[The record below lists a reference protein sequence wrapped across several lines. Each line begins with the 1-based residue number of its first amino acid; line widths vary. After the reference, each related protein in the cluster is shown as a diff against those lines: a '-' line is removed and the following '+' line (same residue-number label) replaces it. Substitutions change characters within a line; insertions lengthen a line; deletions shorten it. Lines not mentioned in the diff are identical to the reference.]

1 MSSEYRLSEPQ
12 TDGSFLE
19 TEAHVSDSSPKDTQQ
34 IEAVAAETKGSTFRL
49 TFNSLTLDELSEE
62 LDRRTKET
70 QRLQEEV
77 ENATRVALERFGCM
91 HGISSSGQNCRS
103 QRFNVLTD
111 DTPEDYSIF
120 QTHQQ
125 ATTLKGLDSF
135 TPEVTQRD
143 ISAPRKEVLENAV
156 DNCVQQ
162 LSDLQLNKTHNQPE
176 QDTFSPQESIM
187 NLQTELREVQM
198 ERNMLS
204 DLRLK
209 DSRKHAD
216 QMEKML
222 CVLEELQSIKG
233 SGDQKLQETEHK
245 ALALNKKIETLEQTI
260 KEVYHTLHEKQY
272 EHNLI
277 ISSKSTSSPKQRS
290 LTAEVNQDFNNETDK
305 LQERLLLSEEQ
316 LGSEEYTEADMQER
330 VEDVITSLSQ
340 EMATLTEKL
349 SASKDSGVSLSVKF
363 ELLKKLA
370 ERQTSLQQCQICEL
384 ESTLSDHKQKV
395 CCLEQQLTEAQS
407 QLFNIQREKDQSQH
421 QEKERQNQLDQ
432 LQRCF
437 EQQQCEVLGEVK
449 FLRGQLEASR
459 EQLHKAREE
468 KTSLHALLDQRAQEG
483 RKSQELL
490 WEKDEELQFRQQE
503 TQQHLASLEEAQSRC
518 QTLQAEQEALWLK
531 LNDSEKMIDVL
542 RLQMESSIQMTVQH
556 SHTIDSVQQENSL
569 LSNQL
574 NQHKLEIQQLRAELD
589 QHKSD
594 LAAVEHE
601 KQQLQA
607 SVVEQSQRVLEETL
621 EKQQLT
627 NQLELQRIQLL
638 TLTKEHKELQ
648 RLHSCKTEEHE
659 GVVLQLKSQLMKA
672 HDELDQVRSTMRTLE
687 GADGHGLQ
695 VALDM
700 QKEITVRRE
709 QVDTMQGRIQHL
721 EENMEKLQQEKC
733 YQNRETQRQLQ
744 ELTLVKEEK
753 KQLGNELEAL
763 RSKDQ
768 QLRGRIG
775 ELEAILHKMSE
786 SFANCQDFIQ
796 LQEQEFFRLK
806 LQHALDLKEL
816 QGQNLRT
823 ALNVSPLD
831 LNSPTP
837 SAHTAAPSSQHAS
850 NTQIKPKSR
859 QESPA
864 CELRSL
870 VKDLRGVISENHRP
884 HTDNSTAGGSF
895 HRRRSAPE
903 KVHRTTFDTD
913 SMEDVKAES
922 RLRRKT
928 CGSEPHF
935 PKTTEPNG
943 KTINNSFSKSE
954 FHSHTLGFSE
964 KMYICK
970 FQFLISLFKITQHS
984 FRATTI
990 IINDTLLIIILKSF
1004 YIKTSNYL

>member
-1 MSSEYRLSEPQ
+1 MSSEYRLSEPK

-19 TEAHVSDSSPKDTQQ
+19 EEAHVSDSSPKDAQQ
-34 IEAVAAETKGSTFRL
+34 IEAVAAGTNGSTFRM

-77 ENATRVALERFGCM
+77 ENATRVALERFGCT
-91 HGISSSGQNCRS
+91 HGISSSGQHCHS
-103 QRFNVLTD
+103 QRCNVLTD
-111 DTPEDYSIF
+111 DTPEDYNISS
-120 QTHQQ
+120 THQQ
-125 ATTLKGLDSF
+125 AATLKGLDNLNLG
-135 TPEVTQRD
+135 VTQKG
-143 ISAPRKEVLENAV
+143 ISSQRKEVLENAI
-156 DNCVQQ
+156 DDRLQQ

-176 QDTFSPQESIM
+176 QDPISPQETIV
-187 NLQTELREVQM
+187 NLQTELREAQM
-198 ERNMLS
+198 ERNVLS

-222 CVLEELQSIKG
+222 WVLEELQSIKG
-233 SGDQKLQETEHK
+233 SGDQKRQEMVQETEHK

-260 KEVYHTLHEKQY
+260 KEVYHTLHEKQC

-277 ISSKSTSSPKQRS
+277 ISSKSTDSPKQRS
-290 LTAEVNQDFNNETDK
+290 LTAEVNEDFNNDADK
-305 LQERLLLSEEQ
+305 LLERRLLSGEQ
-316 LGSEEYTEADMQER
+316 LDREEYSGADTLER
-330 VEDVITSLSQ
+330 VEDVITSLGQ

-349 SASKDSGVSLSVKF
+349 SSSKDSGVSLSVKL

-370 ERQTSLQQCQICEL
+370 DRQTSLQQYQITEL
-384 ESTLSDHKQKV
+384 ESTLSNRKHKV
-395 CCLEQQLTEAQS
+395 CCLEQQLIEAQT
-407 QLFNIQREKDQSQH
+407 QLFNIQREKDRSHH
-421 QEKERQNQLDQ
+421 QEKELQNQLDQ

-437 EQQQCEVLGEVK
+437 EQQQCEVLEEVK
-449 FLRGQLEASR
+449 LLRGQLEAAR
-459 EQLHKAREE
+459 EQLHKAGEE
-468 KTSLHALLDQRAQEG
+468 KTYLQALLDQRAQEG

-490 WEKDEELQFRQQE
+490 REKDEELLFRQQE
-503 TQQHLASLEEAQSRC
+503 TKQHLASLEEAQSRC

-574 NQHKLEIQQLRAELD
+574 NQHKLEIQHLRAELD

-627 NQLELQRIQLL
+627 NQLELQRMQLL
-638 TLTKEHKELQ
+638 TLTKEHKEMQ
-648 RLHSCKTEEHE
+648 RLHSCKNEEHE

-672 HDELDQVRSTMRTLE
+672 HGELDQVRSTMRTLE

-721 EENMEKLQQEKC
+721 EENMEELRKEKR

-753 KQLGNELEAL
+753 KQLANELEAL

-816 QGQNLRT
+816 QGQNVCT
-823 ALNVSPLD
+823 ALNVSPLV

-850 NTQIKPKSR
+850 NTQIKTKSR

-870 VKDLRGVISENHRP
+870 IKDLRGVISENHRP
-884 HTDNSTAGGSF
+884 HTNNSF

-903 KVHRTTFDTD
+903 KVHRATFDTD
-913 SMEDVKAES
+913 SVEDVKAES

-928 CGSEPHF
+928 CGSEPRYL
-935 PKTTEPNG
+935 KTAEQNG
-943 KTINNSFSKSE
+943 KIINNSFSE
-954 FHSHTLGFSE
+954 SHVRLNPAVAARYASSLQLLSLGRRSPV
-964 KMYICK
+964 Y
-970 FQFLISLFKITQHS
+970 SL
-984 FRATTI
+984 
-990 IINDTLLIIILKSF
+990 L
-1004 YIKTSNYL
+1004 TSDPTS